1 MTNNIDETYEKQR
14 LQALE
19 SYKILDS
26 LPEEEFDNLT
36 KLAAEIAGTPISAVN
51 LIDENRQWAKSM
63 WGMEPGFKVMPRD
76 QSVCQYTIKNREVTE
91 VPDLTNDERFAQFDY
106 VKRNDGLQY
115 YLGIPLITKDN
126 YAIGSLCVMDYDKR
140 DLSKQQIGQLNI
152 IAKQVMTNLEL
163 HKQNHELKELNDYKV
178 RLMKMLSHDMRSP
191 LNGIIGLS
199 GMLKEMNISNN
210 EEHLELLDI
219 IEQSS
224 TQLNQMIDEVMSYTI
239 IESDGLTLEKKE
251 THLEETVRDIS
262 KLYQPAARIKNIT
275 LDFYTENLED
285 PVLIDADKFEQI
297 FGNLLSNAIKYTRS
311 GGEVHTSVIRRKSRN
326 SDVIELTVTDNGIGM
341 NDKEVEELLSKERK
355 TPVSKGT
362 SGEKSSGIGLTI
374 VHHFV
379 ELFSGEIY
387 IDSEPGEGTTIQ
399 VEIPVQAT

>member
-1 MTNNIDETYEKQR
+1 MTEQCNETHER
-14 LQALE
+14 ERIRALE
-19 SYKILDS
+19 SFKVLDS
-26 LPEEEFDNLT
+26 PPEEEFDNLT
-36 KLAAEIAGTPISAVN
+36 RLAAEIAGTPVSAVN
-51 LIDENRQWAKSM
+51 LIDENRQWTKSM
-63 WGMEPGFKVMPRD
+63 RGLDPSLKAMPRE
-76 QSVCQYTIKNREVTE
+76 QSVCHYTVKNKEITE
-91 VPDLTNDERFAQFDY
+91 IPDLESDDRFAEFDY
-106 VKRNDGLQY
+106 VKQKDGLHY

-140 DLSKQQIGQLNI
+140 DLSRQQVDQLKI
-152 IAKQVMTNLEL
+152 IAKQVMINLEL

-251 THLEETVRDIS
+251 TLLSETVRDIS
-262 KLYQPAARIKNIT
+262 KLYKPAARIKNIT
-275 LDFYTENLED
+275 LDFYTENLDE
-285 PVLIDADKFEQI
+285 PVHIDADKFEQI

-311 GGEVHTSVIRRKSRN
+311 GGEVHTAIIRKNRRN
-326 SDVIELTVTDNGIGM
+326 SDYIELTVTDSGIGM
-341 NDKEVEELLSKERK
+341 NEKEIEELLSKERK

-379 ELFSGEIY
+379 ELFSGEIT
-387 IDSEPGEGTTIQ
+387 IESEPGEGTRFTVQ
-399 VEIPVQAT
+399 IPL